1 VNDFATLPDD
11 VIGRLAMMSMEE
23 FSEKDVDVDGPM
35 METNAN
41 ECKTTV

>member
-35 METNAN
+35 METN
-41 ECKTTV
+41 EHDKTTV